1 MNKKIKEAIDEFLVE
16 FKNLPVV
23 KNYLLIKKRIKEDK
37 ELLSLK
43 QNLKDSQKALALS
56 IGTSSYQ
63 ENKEKYEKLKDLY
76 ENHPLLINYKVY
88 EEEIHHLLKEIE
100 NSLK

>member
-1 MNKKIKEAIDEFLVE
+1 MNKEIKEAIDEFLIE
-16 FKNLPVV
+16 FKNLLVV
-23 KNYLLIKKRIKEDK
+23 KNYLLIKTRIKEDK

>member
-1 MNKKIKEAIDEFLVE
+1 MNKEIKEAIDEFLIE
-16 FKNLPVV
+16 FKNLHVV
-23 KNYLLIKKRIKEDK
+23 KNYLLIKTRIKEDK

-63 ENKEKYEKLKDLY
+63 ENKEKYEKLKCSY

>member
-1 MNKKIKEAIDEFLVE
+1 MNKEIKEAIDEFLIE

-23 KNYLLIKKRIKEDK
+23 KNYLLIKTRIKEDK

>member
-1 MNKKIKEAIDEFLVE
+1 MILTLTILPINASSPTKWT
-16 FKNLPVV
+16 NL
-23 KNYLLIKKRIKEDK
+23 LC
-37 ELLSLK
+37 
-43 QNLKDSQKALALS
+43 QKALALS